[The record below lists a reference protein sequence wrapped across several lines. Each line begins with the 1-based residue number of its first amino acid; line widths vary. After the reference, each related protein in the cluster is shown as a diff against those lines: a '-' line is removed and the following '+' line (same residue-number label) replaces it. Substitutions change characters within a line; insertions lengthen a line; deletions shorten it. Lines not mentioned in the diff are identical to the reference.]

1 MVKIDELENI
11 IHQEKMKQLSLD
23 VARKQKRNSIK
34 RKEREEMLSFNLRDI
49 DQLPRS
55 KLLEAE
61 EWQTK
66 LVENHALGHLHGLY
80 FRMCAFG
87 LLFAIYM
94 WL

>member
-1 MVKIDELENI
+1 
-11 IHQEKMKQLSLD
+11 
-23 VARKQKRNSIK
+23 
-34 RKEREEMLSFNLRDI
+34 MLSFNIIDI

-66 LVENHALGHLHGLY
+66 LVETHALGHLHGLY
-80 FRMCAFG
+80 LRTCVFG
-87 LLFAIYM
+87 LLFAVYM